1 MFNKFIITTWYAS
14 IDLSQKYAICDTNS
28 ENIPNLKCSGYTI
41 VHGSQVIY
49 FDIFKDDTYFS
60 GYVFKIPLKR

>member
-1 MFNKFIITTWYAS
+1 MVYV
-14 IDLSQKYAICDTNS
+14 
-28 ENIPNLKCSGYTI
+28 IPNSNNISNLKSSGYTI
-41 VHGSQVIY
+41 VHGAQAIY